1 MTFNMKGSSF
11 FGKGNQSKSKHT
23 PAKMDIGGIVK
34 GVSGMMGK
42 KDDAPTDY
50 ASPVKLTDAER
61 KANLLKAVPNKEAYD
76 KLSDAD
82 KKGFD
87 ATGAKVGLPTKPA
100 KYASPAKGTVHT
112 HPHPSEKPTEK
123 VTGKLM
129 ATMTKNFKPAKKK
142 ETVAKYASPA
152 KQNEKYLDRAQK
164 KHDKLTTK
172 IEKAEEKGKT
182 KKAARLTKRRTR
194 NFKKTNA
201 RIKAEG

>member
-100 KYASPAKGTVHT
+100 KYASPAK
-112 HPHPSEKPTEK
+112 
-123 VTGKLM
+123 
-129 ATMTKNFKPAKKK
+129 
-142 ETVAKYASPA
+142 
-152 KQNEKYLDRAQK
+152 QNEKYLDRAQK

>member
-50 ASPVKLTDAER
+50 ASPVKLTDAEKR
-61 KANLLKAVPNKEAYD
+61 ANLLKAVPNKEAYD

-82 KKGFD
+82 KKGFN

-100 KYASPAKGTVHT
+100 KYASPAKQEITKMPKKGPERLAT
-112 HPHPSEKPTEK
+112 SE
-123 VTGKLM
+123 TGRDIQKTDSSELSWNPN
-129 ATMTKNFKPAKKK
+129 ASK
-142 ETVAKYASPA
+142 EV
-152 KQNEKYLDRAQK
+152 
-164 KHDKLTTK
+164 
-172 IEKAEEKGKT
+172 T
-182 KKAARLTKRRTR
+182 KKQDEKFRTKAAE
-194 NFKKTNA
+194 KKYMK
-201 RIKAEG
+201 KAKMPS